1 MAIDTEFLKE
11 RWPLL
16 VGGTVIGTLLVANSG
31 DIAKNAAM
39 NSQVKAN
46 RAASQVQIANTQ
58 FQQDAADSLAK
69 IANER
74 LQGICSPVVAV
85 ADPNSFAGLQK
96 DKAPV
101 NINTGLPLAPDTCV
115 FDQFGLTAIV
125 SLNDAGESVLSSFA
139 KSDSREILNQAF
151 EGYQGRFSNPGN

>member
-1 MAIDTEFLKE
+1 MTIDTEFLKE
-11 RWPLL
+11 HWKVASGLTVLL
-16 VGGTVIGTLLVANSG
+16 ALGVTNAP

-39 NSQVKAN
+39 NSQVKSN

-85 ADPNSFAGLQK
+85 SDPNSFAGLQK
-96 DKAPV
+96 DKAP
-101 NINTGLPLAPDTCV
+101 IDLTTGLPLAPDTCV
-115 FDQFGLTAIV
+115 YDQFGLTAIV
-125 SLNDAGESVLSSFA
+125 SLNDAGDSVLTSFA
-139 KSDSREILNQAF
+139 KSDSREILNKAF
-151 EGYQGRFSNPGN
+151 EAHQGRFSNPGN

>member
-39 NSQVKAN
+39 NSQVKSN

-58 FQQDAADSLAK
+58 FQQDAAESLAET
-69 IANER
+69 ANKR
-74 LQGICSPVVAV
+74 LQGLCNPVVAV
-85 ADPNSFAGLQK
+85 VNPQAFVSLHQNE
-96 DKAPV
+96 APV
-101 NINTGLPLAPDTCV
+101 DLTTGESLPPGTCV
-115 FDQFGLTAIV
+115 FDQFGNTAIV
-125 SLNDAGESVLSSFA
+125 GSNEAGESILTSFA
-139 KSDSREILNQAF
+139 QSNDREVLNQAF